1 VGEGERAELEA
12 MSNQFNLRLLFAM
25 QGSGEY
31 LSAIRVNI
39 LDARGATI
47 LTAESK
53 GPWFFAQLAPGD
65 YTVETSVP
73 GQAQQQS
80 QRQSVHIEHSGQSR
94 LDFRWR

>member
-1 VGEGERAELEA
+1 MGEGERTELEA
-12 MSNQFNLRLLFAM
+12 LSNQFNLRLLFAM

-39 LDARGATI
+39 LDAHGATI

-65 YTVETSVP
+65 YTVETSIP

-80 QRQSVHIEHSGQSR
+80 QRQTVHIKHSGQSR
-94 LDFRWR
+94 LDFHSR